1 MPPVWSAE
9 FVVSDAQARALIEA
23 QFPQLAPAIVEPL
36 GVGWDNSAFGVN
48 GAYVF
53 RFPRRPI
60 AAPLVE
66 TEGRLL
72 PMLAPRLPLPIPTP
86 TLLGHPGDGYPWPFI
101 GHALIPGRTA
111 CAAALD
117 QERRG
122 RLAEPLARF
131 LAALHATPAEEAARH
146 GAGPDTLA
154 RLDLTRRLP
163 RAHELLDRLT
173 HRGEVANPRSLG
185 AILDAAPP
193 TYVPRSDVL
202 VHGDLYARH
211 LLVDTDDRLAGVI
224 DWGDV
229 HLGDPAVDLAIA
241 HTFLP
246 PAAQDAFR
254 RAYGAIDDATW
265 RIARLRGVW
274 HTLMVLEYGLGVA
287 DSDLVRE
294 CRITLVHL
302 AAAGER
308 RPGLAVD
315 HDLSDR

>member
-1 MPPVWSAE
+1 MTPAWSAE
-9 FVVSDAQARALIEA
+9 FIVSDAQARALIEA
-23 QFPQLAPAIVEPL
+23 QFLQLAPAIVEPL
-36 GVGWDNSAFGVN
+36 GIGWDNSAFRVN

-53 RFPRRPI
+53 RFPRRQI
-60 AAPLVE
+60 AAPLAE

-72 PMLAPRLPLPIPTP
+72 PMLAPRLPLPIPAP
-86 TLLGHPGDGYPWPFI
+86 TLLGHPADGYPWPFI

-117 QERRG
+117 EEQRG

-154 RLDLTRRLP
+154 RLDLARRLP
-163 RAHELLDRLT
+163 RARELLDRLSR
-173 HRGEVANPRSLG
+173 RGELADPRSLG

-193 TYVPRSDVL
+193 TFAPRSDVL

-211 LLVDTDDRLAGVI
+211 LLIHADGRLAGVI

-246 PAAQDAFR
+246 LEAHVSFR
-254 RAYGAIDDATW
+254 HAYGAIADATW
-265 RIARLRGVW
+265 RVARLRGVW
-274 HTLMVLEYGLGVA
+274 HTLMVLEYGLGIG
-287 DSDLVRE
+287 DFPLVRE
-294 CRITLVHL
+294 CRIALGYL
-302 AAAGER
+302 AAAG
-308 RPGLAVD
+308 G
-315 HDLSDR
+315 

>member
-1 MPPVWSAE
+1 MTPAWSAE
-9 FVVSDAQARALIEA
+9 FVVSNAQARALIEE
-23 QFPQLAPAIVEPL
+23 QFPQLAPVNVEPL
-36 GVGWDNSAFGVN
+36 GVGFDNSAFVVN

-53 RFPRRPI
+53 RFPRRQI

-72 PMLAPRLPLPIPTP
+72 PMLAPRLPLPIPAP
-86 TLLGHPGDGYPWPFI
+86 TLLGRPAGGYPWPFL

-117 QERRG
+117 EEQRR

-131 LAALHATPAEEAARH
+131 LAALHATPAEEAAQH
-146 GAGPDTLA
+146 GAGPDTIA
-154 RLDLTRRLP
+154 RLDLARRLP
-163 RAHELLDRLT
+163 RARELLDRLT
-173 HRGEVANPRSLG
+173 RRGEIAEPRSLA

-193 TYVPRSDVL
+193 TYAPRSDVL

-211 LLVDTDDRLAGVI
+211 LLIHPDGRFAGII

-246 PAAQDAFR
+246 PEAHVSFR
-254 RAYGAIDDATW
+254 RAYGAIEDATW
-265 RIARLRGVW
+265 RVARLRGVW
-274 HTLMVLEYGLGVA
+274 HTLLVLEYGLSIG
-287 DSDLVRE
+287 DLHLVRE
-294 CRITLVHL
+294 CRLALGHL
-302 AAAGER
+302 AT
-308 RPGLAVD
+308 AVG
-315 HDLSDR
+315 